1 MITVD
6 RSHRPVFGGTSTG
19 LVRLENEDRFVY
31 AFYQVGKEDATPV
44 ILALVADGVGGQNA
58 GEKAA
63 SIAVDLIPDY
73 FEKSEGSIF
82 LKGLENAMLAA
93 NQEVMRQAELDP
105 AYAGMAC
112 TCAAAVLA
120 GKRLFIANLG
130 DSRIYLQR
138 NNQLI
143 QISRDHTWE
152 SESRQLG
159 YGQQADK
166 KQKNQRSHIITRYL
180 GNPIPPKVDNGLYLS
195 DDESTRSALKNQGL
209 ELGKDERVLIC
220 SDGLTDMV
228 TDEEIHNIMAIH
240 PANQLVD
247 RLTTAALN
255 KGGQD
260 NITMV
265 IVGDETEV

>member
-1 MITVD
+1 MIAVD
-6 RSHRPVFGGTSTG
+6 RPHRLVYGGTSTG
-19 LVRLENEDRFVY
+19 LVRMENEDRFVY
-31 AFYQVGKEDATPV
+31 AFYQVGNEDATRV

-73 FEKSEGSIF
+73 FEKYEGSDL
-82 LKGLENAMLAA
+82 LKGLENAILAT

-112 TCAAAVLA
+112 TCATAVLA
-120 GKRLFIANLG
+120 GRLLFIANLG
-130 DSRIYLQR
+130 DSRIYLWR
-138 NNQLI
+138 NGKLI

-152 SESRQLG
+152 SETRQLG
-159 YGQQADK
+159 YGQQFGE
-166 KQKNQRSHIITRYL
+166 KQGNQRSHIITRYL
-180 GNPIPPKVDNGLYLS
+180 GSPILPKVDVGLYLRE
-195 DDESTRSALKNQGL
+195 DESIHCAVRNQGL

-228 TDEEIHNIMAIH
+228 TDEEINNIMAIH
-240 PANQLVD
+240 PANQLVEK
-247 RLTTAALN
+247 LTTAALS

-265 IVGDETEV
+265 IVGDETED

>member
-1 MITVD
+1 MIAVD
-6 RSHRPVFGGTSTG
+6 RPHRPIFGGTSTG
-19 LVRLENEDRFVY
+19 LVRQENEDRFVY
-31 AFYQVGKEDATPV
+31 AFYQVGKEDATPI

-73 FEKSEGSIF
+73 FEKYKGGNL
-82 LKGLENAMLAA
+82 LKGLENALLAA

-105 AYAGMAC
+105 TYEGMAC
-112 TCAAAVLA
+112 TCAAVLLT

-138 NNQLI
+138 NDKLI

-152 SESRQLG
+152 SEIRQLS
-159 YGQQADK
+159 YGQHAGER
-166 KQKNQRSHIITRYL
+166 QKNQRSHIITRYL
-180 GNPIPPKVDNGLYLS
+180 GMPIPPKVDIGLYLRE
-195 DDESTRSALKNQGL
+195 DESTRSALKNQGS

-240 PANQLVD
+240 PANQLVEK
-247 RLTTAALN
+247 LTTAALN

-265 IVGDETEV
+265 IVGDETQV

>member
-1 MITVD
+1 MIAVD
-6 RSHRPVFGGTSTG
+6 HPHRPVYGGTSTG

-31 AFYQVGKEDATPV
+31 AFYKVGKEDATPV

-73 FEKSEGSIF
+73 VEKYEADDL
-82 LKGLENAMLAA
+82 LKGLEKAMLAA

-105 AYAGMAC
+105 AWAGMAC
-112 TCAAAVLA
+112 TCAAVMLA
-120 GKRLFIANLG
+120 GRRLFIANLG

-138 NNQLI
+138 SGKLI

-152 SESRQLG
+152 SETRHLG
-159 YGQQADK
+159 FGEQAGE

-180 GNPIPPKVDNGLYLS
+180 GSPIPPKVDVGLYLRE
-195 DDESTRSALKNQGL
+195 DERTHSALRNQGL
-209 ELGKDERVLIC
+209 ELGQDDRVLIC

-228 TDEEIHNIMAIH
+228 TDEEINAIMNAY
-240 PANQLVD
+240 PANLLVEN
-247 RLTTAALN
+247 LTKAAMD

-265 IVGDETEV
+265 IVGDETKG

>member
-1 MITVD
+1 MIAVD
-6 RSHRPVFGGTSTG
+6 RPHRPVFSGTSTG

-73 FEKSEGSIF
+73 FEKYEGSNL
-82 LKGLENAMLAA
+82 LKGLENALLAA
-93 NQEVMRQAELDP
+93 NQEVIRQSELNP
-105 AYAGMAC
+105 AWAGMAC

-130 DSRIYLQR
+130 DSRIYLR
-138 NNQLI
+138 RSGNLI

-152 SESRQLG
+152 SETRQLG
-159 YGQQADK
+159 YGQQAGE

-180 GNPIPPKVDNGLYLS
+180 GSPIPPKVDVGLYLRE
-195 DDESTRSALKNQGL
+195 DESTRIAVKNQGL
-209 ELGKDERVLIC
+209 ELGKDDRILIC

-228 TDEEIHNIMAIH
+228 TDEEIHDIMAIH
-240 PANQLVD
+240 PANQLVEK
-247 RLTTAALN
+247 LTTAALN

-265 IVGDETEV
+265 IVGDEKEG